1 MEAAVVV
8 TVVASRVV
16 GTATSRP
23 CLPCLTFDIPQ
34 NGFFL
39 IQDHFQLIDFVLN
52 VVLTSLGDVLLLWSV
67 VFPVVVGSAHHL
79 LTELQ
84 DLQQHYFDCVVV
96 IGAEAI
102 VVVECKIAVA
112 AIAAVA
118 VAVDATV
125 VGLKMAQDA
134 V

>member
-1 MEAAVVV
+1 M
-8 TVVASRVV
+8 
-16 GTATSRP
+16 
-23 CLPCLTFDIPQ
+23 
-34 NGFFL
+34 
-39 IQDHFQLIDFVLN
+39 
-52 VVLTSLGDVLLLWSV
+52 
-67 VFPVVVGSAHHL
+67 FPVVVGSAHHL
-79 LTELQ
+79 LAELQ
-84 DLQQHYFDCVVV
+84 DLQQHYFDYAVV

-102 VVVECKIAVA
+102 VVAECRIAVA